1 MTRVAVRQPTLLED
15 QPAIGGF
22 RGVHVLA
29 LAVILLSVV
38 AVRATEV
45 YTSRYQTLPF
55 LDWLESRPPLA
66 ESAAVPPAVDLARGL
81 TRAMPLLVIRNDA
94 RTILPS
100 FGPPASVQ
108 RTVGGV
114 RDASRITLGSPGEY
128 LPDQV
133 PITVRLDVIVF
144 NRASRAAEWSEL
156 MARAMDVR
164 DPDNGVTQERLTG
177 PDEPDAVWVA
187 APTSRGGMATVA
199 GYRGSIG
206 FALQV
211 SYLHP
216 LDAEPA
222 QLVDVG
228 ARAEALARQATAQ
241 WSSWL
246 VGYAGLSAVQVST
259 P

>member
-1 MTRVAVRQPTLLED
+1 MTHVVGRQPIHLQD
-15 QPAIGGF
+15 QSTVRGF

-29 LAVILLSVV
+29 LAAILLAAV

-66 ESAAVPPAVDLARGL
+66 ESATVPAAVDLARGL
-81 TRAMPLLVIRNDA
+81 TRTMPLLVIRNDA
-94 RTILPS
+94 RTILPT

-114 RDASRITLGSPGEY
+114 RDASRIVLGSPGEY

-144 NRASRAAEWSEL
+144 NRAARAAGWSEL

-164 DPDNGVTQERLTG
+164 DPDSGMTQERLSG
-177 PDEPDAVWVA
+177 PDETDGVWVA
-187 APTSRGGMATVA
+187 APTSRGGVATVA

-216 LDAEPA
+216 LAPEPA
-222 QLVDVG
+222 QLIDVD

-246 VGYAGLSAVQVST
+246 VGYAGIIGIPAHT